1 MRSPFTD
8 FNTPIRDAE
17 NNTSLEESEAKNP
30 FVEGYDREDHYTLPY
45 RRHHEEEILYED
57 QNFEEENGMEGEAVQ
72 DQFSMEID
80 QAEHDYETLE
90 NEFPN
95 IYPAKQGISPF
106 ALQSKKQWSRSSNEL
121 RPSGWRGKVYGLV
134 VHTSG
139 GSLPGKAISSKK
151 YPTIGAIDYYSQST
165 GCNYINGWK
174 GIAGGDLVQVA

>member
-8 FNTPIRDAE
+8 FNTPTRDAE
-17 NNTSLEESEAKNP
+17 NNTSFEESDAKSP
-30 FVEGYDREDHYTLPY
+30 FVAGYDRDDHYTLPPLK
-45 RRHHEEEILYED
+45 HHEEETLYED
-57 QNFEEENGMEGEAVQ
+57 QNFEEVNTIEGETIH
-72 DQFSMEID
+72 DESIMEMD
-80 QAEHDYETLE
+80 QAEHEYETLE

-95 IYPAKQGISPF
+95 IYPAKQGVSPF

-151 YPTIGAIDYYSQST
+151 YP
-165 GCNYINGWK
+165 
-174 GIAGGDLVQVA
+174 